1 MNTTNATSQDT
12 TSAHTALDG
21 YWYQLKVS
29 ILFALDLLAHR
40 QLTDQIVLEP
50 VSEEDLEA
58 DIEDEPGALAQNM
71 PLKTRQLVVQCKL
84 RSTGPWKIKDI
95 ATLLAHGTRR
105 KSAKDRLKDPN
116 VNYLLVTS
124 ADLFGDARNL
134 AVSGPGQ
141 WQRLKKMPVTISKN
155 LPEKADGRVAV
166 WSRLDTETVEYRI
179 KDILTNRFRI
189 PTSKVAECM
198 AKLEAGALAR
208 MKGAGAGVWTR
219 DDVIRIIID
228 HDGYDGV
235 SKDLLAFVP
244 PTNWDELQDQLDD
257 MSAIVLTGPSG
268 TGKTTTAKALI
279 AKLRDTNP
287 HMRHARI
294 SGGPE
299 SIRADTIPG
308 SVVYEVED
316 PWGKYRA
323 EPTALPWNDEI
334 NSILDSA
341 TPDRRFVI
349 TSRSD
354 VLVAAELKTLNKR
367 YTAELSHGHYR
378 KADRSTLFDNRLKTL
393 PRGEQVSTLK
403 YKGTVVKQLL
413 LPLEI
418 DRFFGSAALGPNA
431 DDDENEATFMHRC
444 IDQAKQ
450 EFIETSLI
458 SGIKSR
464 DDWEQ
469 AAVIWALMKAHK
481 RITFGALE
489 DLEPELYDRLP
500 ALEDKLLP
508 LVGFLVAGGNFKQDV
523 TEISCAHPRVEAGL
537 EAAALEKPSKSSR
550 VLGYLIEALNDLDD
564 VTGTDW
570 GVETAVQIRAITSEM
585 VKLRLRI
592 SPAAQEKIDAWLT
605 QRLSSLETSFRDD
618 IALAV
623 KAGSKDCAVAEL
635 ARWLDDSPVDREW
648 FNMSSWKEPERS
660 QEWYD
665 WISTE
670 PHTHAICDAFVE
682 RIVGFRNGSYS
693 GDFHTAIARLSPN
706 LTPSFKA
713 GISAIIGHGY
723 NPNAETLID
732 GAIVDING
740 FEAVVLEAADFSDK
754 SINSHDRKFWL
765 AMYNRDYDDH
775 AIDHYSEQA
784 GEDGD
789 TAGEVLKAYAD
800 ARRSTGDWQS
810 LANHPRRASL
820 VWEWINCASRGE
832 ADIAEPE
839 LTAISDAAR
848 NHRHEDLF
856 WNLANKQFNQSLSGQ
871 LEVRLRE
878 GSEDRDV
885 RASAVR
891 VALNQMPRLIDQ
903 LLSPSSQLSVDRTL
917 EIALDIISALEGDE
931 IPVAEQRTLIE
942 KTTSHSSPEIAQAIG
957 QLLGF
962 NSSKPSTNAVRVL
975 QSIDESARIDLNL
988 AVAKALFRNGEES
1001 SSRVRK
1007 ILTTS
1012 YDVSSENIE
1021 LVRQAMVLAVK
1032 LNDQSLISV
1041 GLKHEFARC
1050 RVTAMNAVFATTSS
1064 PLSQNLLELR
1074 RDDSSLVRKRLVEML
1089 EERPHGDHT
1098 DVLINL
1104 TFDTWTPDQHH
1115 HGYTVNYPIADKA
1128 AELLLEQPGLSDDQ
1142 YQEVINSLR
1151 KTDNNDVRQT
1161 LLQTMVRH
1169 GSPDRRDKIVKIAV
1183 GDGRPTYQSLS
1194 AKALFFERDHVKK
1207 RQIDLIED
1215 ERIAAV
1221 SPTVACWLVLLLIE
1235 SASDKRIL
1243 QLASSLST
1251 NLDRAVLL
1259 ALMFLVTFGIVQDHL
1274 NENLG
1279 KLLADDKCSAI
1290 RETLG
1295 TRDTSEL
1302 SYLDELGDVRM
1313 VEAVK
1318 GLFRVFF
1325 K

>member
-1 MNTTNATSQDT
+1 MNTSNATSQDT

-50 VSEEDLEA
+50 ISEEDLEA
-58 DIEDEPGALAQNM
+58 DIKDEPGALAQNM

-105 KSAKDRLKDPN
+105 KSAKERLKDPN
-116 VNYLLVTS
+116 INYLLVTS

-134 AVSGPGQ
+134 AVSGPSQ
-141 WQRLKKMPVTISKN
+141 WQRLEKMPVTISKE
-155 LPEKADGRVAV
+155 LPEKSDGRVAV
-166 WSRLDTETVEYRI
+166 WNRLDAETVDYRI
-179 KDILTNRFRI
+179 KDILTDRFRI
-189 PTSKVAECM
+189 PTSKIAPCI
-198 AKLEAGALAR
+198 AKLVEGALAR
-208 MKGAGAGVWTR
+208 MKGAGAGVWAR
-219 DDVIRIIID
+219 NDVIRIIID

-279 AKLRDTNP
+279 AKLRNTNP
-287 HMRHARI
+287 HMRHTRI

-299 SIRADTIPG
+299 SIRADMIPG
-308 SVVYEVED
+308 SVVYEIED

-354 VLVAAELKTLNKR
+354 VLAAAELKTLNKR

-378 KADRSTLFDNRLKTL
+378 KTDRITLFDNRLKTL
-393 PRGEQVSTLK
+393 PRGEQVSALK
-403 YKGTVVKQLL
+403 YKDTVIKQLL

-418 DRFFGSAALGPNA
+418 DRFFGTAALGPNE
-431 DDDENEATFMHRC
+431 DDDETEATFMHRC

-469 AAVIWALMKAHK
+469 AAVIWALIKTRK
-481 RITFGALE
+481 RMTFGALE
-489 DLEPELYDRLP
+489 DLEPEIYDRLP
-500 ALEDKLLP
+500 ELEDKLLP
-508 LVGFLVAGGNFKQDV
+508 LVGFLLAGGNFKQDG

-537 EAAALEKPSKSSR
+537 EAAVLEKPSKSSR
-550 VLGYLIEALNDLDD
+550 VLSHLIEALIGLDSI
-564 VTGTDW
+564 TGTDW
-570 GVETAVQIRAITSEM
+570 GVETAVQIRAITTGM
-585 VKLRLRI
+585 AKLRLPI
-592 SPAAQEKIDAWLT
+592 SPAAHEKIDAWLT
-605 QRLSSLETSFRDD
+605 HRTSSLETSFRDD

-648 FNMSSWKEPERS
+648 FNMSSWKEPERP

-670 PHTHAICDAFVE
+670 PHTHAICDAFVK

-693 GDFHTAIARLSPN
+693 GNFHTAIARLSPN

-713 GISAIIGHGY
+713 GVSAIIGHGY
-723 NPNAETLID
+723 NSNAETLID

-740 FEAVVLEAADFSDK
+740 FETVVLEAADFSDK

-784 GEDGD
+784 GEDGH

-800 ARRSTGDWQS
+800 ARRANGDWS
-810 LANHPRRASL
+810 ALANHPRRASL
-820 VWEWINCASRGE
+820 VWEWINCASRDEGGVTE
-832 ADIAEPE
+832 AELIAI
-839 LTAISDAAR
+839 ASAAQ

-856 WNLANKQFNQSLSGQ
+856 WNLADKQFNQSLSGQ
-871 LEVRLRE
+871 LADRLRE

-885 RASAVR
+885 RASAMR
-891 VALNQMPRLIDQ
+891 VAVNHMPGLINE
-903 LLSPSSQLSVDRTL
+903 LWSPSSGLSVDRSL
-917 EIALDIISALEGDE
+917 EIALDIKAVLDLGE
-931 IPVAEQRTLIE
+931 IPAPEQRPNIE
-942 KTTSHSSPEIAQAIG
+942 MATSSCAPDVSEAIG

-962 NSSKPSTNAVRVL
+962 DEAKPSTNAVRVL
-975 QSIDESARIDLNL
+975 RSVDESARIDLNL
-988 AVAKALFRNGEES
+988 AVAKALFLIGEES

-1007 ILTTS
+1007 ILTTT

-1021 LVRQAMVLAVK
+1021 LVGQAMELAAK
-1032 LNDQSLISV
+1032 SNDQSLISL

-1050 RVTAMNAVFATTSS
+1050 RVTAMNAVFVTTSS
-1064 PLSQNLLELR
+1064 PLPQNLLELR
-1074 RDDSSLVRKRLVEML
+1074 QDDSSLVRKRLVEML

-1115 HGYTVNYPIADKA
+1115 HGYTVDYPIADKA

-1151 KTDNNDVRQT
+1151 KTDNNGVRQT

-1183 GDGRPTYQSLS
+1183 GEGRPTYQSLS
-1194 AKALFFERDHVKK
+1194 AKALFFERDHVKD

-1215 ERIAAV
+1215 ERISAV

-1243 QLASSLST
+1243 QLASGLATNPDLS
-1251 NLDRAVLL
+1251 VLL
-1259 ALMFLVTFGIVQDHL
+1259 ALMFLVTVGIDRDYL
-1274 NENLG
+1274 NEELG
-1279 KLLADDKCSAI
+1279 NLLADDKCSAI
-1290 RETLG
+1290 RETLDC
-1295 TRDTSEL
+1295 RDTSQL
-1302 SYLDELGDVRM
+1302 RYLDELGDVQM
-1313 VEAVK
+1313 VLEIK
-1318 GLFRVFF
+1318 GLFRAFL